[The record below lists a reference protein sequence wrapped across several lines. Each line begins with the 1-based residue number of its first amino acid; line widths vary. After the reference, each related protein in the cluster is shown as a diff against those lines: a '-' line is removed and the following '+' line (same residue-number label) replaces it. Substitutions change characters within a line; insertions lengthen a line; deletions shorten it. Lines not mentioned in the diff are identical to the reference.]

1 MTQKVDC
8 LVRGAEQVVTCA
20 GPIPKRG
27 SAMSD
32 IGLHHEACIASR
44 DGQIVYIGS
53 EKNLL
58 SHCRPAE
65 DCVEID
71 ASGMVVLPGFV
82 DSHNHLPFA
91 GSREEEFALR
101 LLGATYQEL
110 SARGMGIQ
118 TSVSAT
124 RQVPPSE
131 LKSLC
136 LKRLDTMLLHGTTT
150 SEAKSGYGLNLKDEI
165 KQLEAV
171 RDAGAEHPIDLI
183 PTFLGAHEVPR
194 EYKSRKEDYISL
206 IIDRVIPEV
215 RRLELAEFFDIF
227 CEEGVYSIE
236 ESRRLIRAAKAAG
249 FKIKIHAD
257 EFVSLGGA
265 QLAAEEGALSA
276 EHLIAITEEGIARLS
291 ESDTAAVLLPGVSFF
306 LMQEQKAP
314 ARRLIDSGAIVALA
328 TDFNPGSSMT
338 ESMFFIFQLGV
349 FTLGM
354 NIEEAINSVTANG
367 AYAIGRQKQTGSL
380 EPGKKMDLIFCEM
393 PNYQFLAYHM
403 VINPIKQVMKEGRL
417 VVKDRR
423 LAC

>member
-1 MTQKVDC
+1 MTQQVDC
-8 LVRGAEQVVTCA
+8 LVRGAAQVVTCA
-20 GPIPKRG
+20 GSIPKRG
-27 SAMSD
+27 AAFSD
-32 IGLHHEACIASR
+32 IGLAPDAWIASK
-44 DGQIVYIGS
+44 DGRIVYIGS
-53 EKNLL
+53 EKDLL
-58 SHCRPAE
+58 SHVRPAG

-101 LLGATYQEL
+101 LRGATYQEL
-110 SARGMGIQ
+110 AARGMGIQ

-124 RQVPPSE
+124 RQVPPAE

-150 SEAKSGYGLNLKDEI
+150 AEAKSGYGLNLEDEI

-171 RDAGAEHPIDLI
+171 REAGALHPIDLV

-194 EYKSRKEDYISL
+194 EYSSRKEEYIAL
-206 IIDRVIPEV
+206 LIDRIIPEV
-215 RRLELAEFFDIF
+215 RRRGLAEFFDIF

-249 FKIKIHAD
+249 FGIKVHAD
-257 EFVSLGGA
+257 EFVPLGGA
-265 QLAAEEGALSA
+265 QLALEEGALSA
-276 EHLIAITEEGIARLS
+276 EHLIVISEEGIAGLA
-291 ESDTAAVLLPGVSFF
+291 ESGTAAVLLPGVSFF

-314 ARRLIDSGAIVALA
+314 ARRLIDSGAVVALA

-338 ESMFFIFQLGV
+338 ESMFFIFQLGI

-354 NIEEAINSVTANG
+354 NIEETINAVTANG
-367 AYAIGRQKQTGSL
+367 AYAVGRQRDVGSL
-380 EPGKKMDLIFCEM
+380 EPGKKMDLIVCDM
-393 PNYQFLAYHM
+393 PSYPFLAYH
-403 VINPIKQVMKEGRL
+403 VGVNPIRHVVKNGRM
-417 VVKDRR
+417 VVKDGR
-423 LAC
+423 LAY

>member
-1 MTQKVDC
+1 MIQQVDC

-20 GPIPKRG
+20 GPIPKRK
-27 SAMSD
+27 SAFSD
-32 IGLHHEACIASR
+32 IGLQPEAWIASM
-44 DGQIVYIGS
+44 DGRIVYIGS

-58 SHCRPAE
+58 SHCRPTE

-101 LLGATYQEL
+101 LKGATYQEL
-110 SARGMGIQ
+110 TARGMGIQ

-124 RQVPPSE
+124 RQVSLSE

-136 LKRLDTMLLHGTTT
+136 LNRLDTMLLHGTTT

-194 EYKSRKEDYISL
+194 EYKSRKEEYISL
-206 IIDRVIPEV
+206 IIDRIIPEV
-215 RRLELAEFFDIF
+215 RRLGLAEFFDIF

-236 ESRRLIRAAKAAG
+236 ESGRLIRAAKAAG

-276 EHLIAITEEGIARLS
+276 EHLIAITEEGIARLAES
-291 ESDTAAVLLPGVSFF
+291 ETAAVLLPGVPFF
-306 LMQEQKAP
+306 LMQEQKPP

-354 NIEEAINSVTANG
+354 NIEETLNAVTANG
-367 AYAIGRQKQTGSL
+367 AYAVGRQQDTGSL
-380 EPGKKMDLIFCEM
+380 EPGKKMDLIICEM
-393 PNYQFLAYHM
+393 PSYQFLAYHM
-403 VINPIKQVMKEGRL
+403 GINPIRHVVKDGRL

-423 LAC
+423 LVC